1 LGTKPGSRFFWRS
14 KSSYQPGFSL
24 FPECQDRGFDA
35 KEIDRGTTA
44 IPFMKRRDDIR
55 NVAIIAHV
63 DHGKTTLVDAM
74 LRQCGQFRASQ
85 LQGER
90 ILDSNELERERGIT
104 ILAKNIA
111 IKYGEI
117 KINLIDTPGHAD
129 FGGEVERTLQMADG
143 ALVLVDAFEGP
154 MPQTKFVL
162 RKAFACHM
170 RPIVVVNKI
179 DRGDARP
186 TEVLNE
192 VFDTFV
198 ELGASEEQL
207 DFPYIFASGKAGIA
221 SHDPRAASGDVKP
234 LFDTIVSHVP
244 GPMVDPDSPFRM
256 LCTTLDFS
264 EYVGRIAIGRIA
276 AGRVTRG
283 QKAALVKS
291 GGVIQ
296 TGSIANLL
304 VFDKLGRVEVDEA
317 TAGDIV
323 AIVGLAS
330 VDIGDTIADPEQPVA
345 LPRIEVDE
353 PTLSML
359 FTINDSPLAGEGQFL
374 TSRHLLERLERELES
389 NVALRVEPTLDRD
402 AWTVSGRGLLHL
414 SVLIETMRREG
425 YELAVGKPEVIFRK
439 IDGETCEPYE
449 FLVVDVPHA
458 YIGPVI
464 ELAGSRRGEMTK
476 MDVKG
481 AYAHLEFMIPAR
493 GLIGL
498 RNRLMSATQGEAIMH
513 HNFQDYRPTKGDV
526 PRRANGVMV
535 SLVAGKAVAYALD
548 NLQERGTM
556 FASPGDDVYEGMII
570 GENARGD
577 DMTVNP
583 CKEKKLTNIRA
594 SGSDKNILLKPP
606 RELTLELALEY
617 IEDDELVEIT
627 PSKIRLR
634 KTVLNDEN
642 RKRAQR
648 SSGKKV
654 GV

>member
-1 LGTKPGSRFFWRS
+1 
-14 KSSYQPGFSL
+14 
-24 FPECQDRGFDA
+24 
-35 KEIDRGTTA
+35 
-44 IPFMKRRDDIR
+44 MKRRDDIR

-74 LRQCGQFRASQ
+74 LRQCGQYRASQ

-90 ILDSNELERERGIT
+90 ILDSNDLERERGIT

-111 IKYGEI
+111 INYGDI

-162 RKAFACHM
+162 RKAFACHI
-170 RPIVVVNKI
+170 RPIVVINKI
-179 DRGDARP
+179 DRPDARP

-198 ELGASEEQL
+198 EQGASEEQL
-207 DFPYIFASGKAGIA
+207 DFPYIFASGKAGFA
-221 SHDPRAASGDVKP
+221 SHDPKASSGDVRP
-234 LFDTIVSHVP
+234 LFDMIVKHVP
-244 GPMVDPDSPFRM
+244 GPWVDPDSAFRM

-264 EYVGRIAIGRIA
+264 EYVGRIAIGRIV
-276 AGRVTRG
+276 AGGVRRG
-283 QKAALVKS
+283 QKAVLLKAGNVNVS
-291 GGVIQ
+291 
-296 TGSIANLL
+296 GSIDNLL
-304 VFDKLGRVEVDEA
+304 VFDKLGRIEVDLAE
-317 TAGDIV
+317 AGDIV
-323 AIVGLAS
+323 AIVGLGS

-359 FTINDSPLAGEGQFL
+359 FTVNDSPLTGEGQFL
-374 TSRHLLERLERELES
+374 TSRHLKERLERELES
-389 NVALRVEPTLDRD
+389 NVALRVEPTEERD
-402 AWTVSGRGLLHL
+402 SFTVSGRGLLHL

-425 YELAVGKPEVIFRK
+425 YELAVGKPEVIFRT
-439 IDGETCEPYE
+439 INGQTCEPYE
-449 FLVVDVPHA
+449 FLVVDVPHSH
-458 YIGPVI
+458 IGPVI
-464 ELAGSRRGEMTK
+464 EQVGIRRGEMAK

-481 AYAHLEFMIPAR
+481 AYAHLEFSIPAR

-513 HNFQDYRPTKGDV
+513 HNFHDYRPVKGDV
-526 PRRANGVMV
+526 PHRPNGVMV
-535 SLVAGKAVAYALD
+535 SLVRGRAVAFALD
-548 NLQERGTM
+548 NLQQRGTM
-556 FASPGDDVYEGMII
+556 FVQPGDEIYEGMII
-570 GENARGD
+570 AENARND
-577 DMTVNP
+577 DMVVNP
-583 CKEKKLTNIRA
+583 CKEKKLTNMRA
-594 SGSDKNILLKPP
+594 SGSDKNVLLKPP

-617 IEDDELVEIT
+617 IEADELVEIT

-634 KTVLNDEN
+634 KKVLGEES
-642 RKRAQR
+642 RKRAER
-648 SSGKKV
+648 GSGKKV

>member
-1 LGTKPGSRFFWRS
+1 
-14 KSSYQPGFSL
+14 
-24 FPECQDRGFDA
+24 
-35 KEIDRGTTA
+35 
-44 IPFMKRRDDIR
+44 MKRRDDIR

-90 ILDSNELERERGIT
+90 ILDSNDLERERGIT

-111 IKYGEI
+111 IRYGAI

-162 RKAFACHM
+162 RKAFACHV
-170 RPIVVVNKI
+170 RPIVVINKI
-179 DRGDARP
+179 DRSDARA

-198 ELGASEEQL
+198 EQGASEYQL
-207 DFPYIFASGKAGIA
+207 DFPYIFASGKAGFA
-221 SHDPRAASGDVKP
+221 SHDPHAHSGDVKP
-234 LFDTIVSHVP
+234 LFDMIVEHIP
-244 GPMVDPDSPFRM
+244 GPIVDPDSPFRM

-276 AGRVTRG
+276 AGRVMRS
-283 QKAALVKS
+283 QKAVLIKAGNRLTS
-291 GGVIQ
+291 
-296 TGSIANLL
+296 GSIDSVL
-304 VFDKLGRVEVDEA
+304 VFDKLGRVETESA
-317 TAGDIV
+317 EAGDIV
-323 AIVGLAS
+323 AIVGLGS
-330 VDIGDTIADPEQPVA
+330 VDIGDTIADPEHPVA
-345 LPRIEVDE
+345 LPRIEVDQ

-359 FTINDSPLAGEGQFL
+359 FTVNDSPLVGEGQYL
-374 TSRHLLERLERELES
+374 TSRHLSERLNRELES
-389 NVALRVEPTLDRD
+389 NVALQVEPSDERD
-402 AWTVSGRGLLHL
+402 AFIVSGRGLLHL

-425 YELAVGKPEVIFRK
+425 YELAVGKPEVIFRT
-439 IDGETCEPYE
+439 IDGQTCEPYE

-458 YIGPVI
+458 HIGPVI
-464 ELAGSRRGEMTK
+464 ELTGTRRGEMTK
-476 MDVKG
+476 MDVRG

-498 RNRLMSATQGEAIMH
+498 RSRLLSATQGEAIMH
-513 HNFQDYRPTKGDV
+513 HNFHDYRPTKGDV
-526 PRRANGVMV
+526 PHRPNGVMV
-535 SLVAGKAVAYALD
+535 SMVRGQAVAYALD
-548 NLQERGTM
+548 NLQQRGTM
-556 FASPGDDVYEGMII
+556 FVQPGDLVYEGMII
-570 GENARGD
+570 GENARNE
-577 DMTVNP
+577 DMVVNP
-583 CKEKKLTNIRA
+583 SKEKKLTNMRA

-617 IEDDELVEIT
+617 IEDDELVEVT

-634 KTVLNDEN
+634 KKVLKEEG
-642 RKRAQR
+642 RKRSERGAGR
-648 SSGKKV
+648 KV
-654 GV
+654 SV